1 MFRLDDAAPS
11 RSQRVSRASTSM
23 ASRCS
28 KWKMSDKFFMQG
40 FTAQAAPS
48 RCGCEAE
55 AVLPGIDPVQ
65 RTGEAVGQLER
76 GFHLPDFGIQGRTIL
91 FEICQSGQGGLPLRL
106 IVALRELGQ
115 PALDRQQVHRG
126 MKALSV
132 LRVILHSPRLT
143 AWSIV
148 QNLLVVDSLASAFR
162 LHKRRGRTL

>member
-76 GFHLPDFGIQGRTIL
+76 GFHLPNFGIQGRTIL
-91 FEICQSGQGGLPLRL
+91 FEICQSGQGGLLLRL
-106 IVALRELGQ
+106 IVALRELG
-115 PALDRQQVHRG
+115 AAG
-126 MKALSV
+126 IGSA
-132 LRVILHSPRLT
+132 
-143 AWSIV
+143 
-148 QNLLVVDSLASAFR
+148 ASAQGDESPERAARHLTFAAPDGLEHR
-162 LHKRRGRTL
+162 PELAGRGQPYFSVSAS